1 MPKTRSEINNTY
13 AKKAYDNLR
22 IIVPKGRKEDI
33 EAHATSKGKSING
46 LVNDLIREDMGIPA
60 EDWKGQK

>member
-1 MPKTRSEINNTY
+1 MAKTRSEINNTY